1 MEKIDPAG
9 SLIPRGAPTYCG
21 SGIWAKTTCFCYFPC
36 KFKDLKSVDIIFISA
51 KIELI
56 LGVSLLARTLSF

>member
-1 MEKIDPAG
+1 MALPF
-9 SLIPRGAPTYCG
+9 LPPTYSG
-21 SGIWAKTTCFCYFPC
+21 SGIRAKNFAHCYFPC

-56 LGVSLLARTLSF
+56 LGVALLAHGDF